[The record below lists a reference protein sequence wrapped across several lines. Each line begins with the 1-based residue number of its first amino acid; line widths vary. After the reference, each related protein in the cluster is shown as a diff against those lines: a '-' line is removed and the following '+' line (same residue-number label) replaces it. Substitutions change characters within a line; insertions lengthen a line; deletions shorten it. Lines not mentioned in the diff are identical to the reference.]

1 MNLYLESVHAPI
13 FHNILVEWANINLT
27 TIGLF
32 NEDKLQNANNPLIKS
47 KNYDSN
53 ILYRFNIN
61 IPIVEADQLFLHCR
75 LTRLPVCTTI
85 ITTNL
90 NLIY

>member
-1 MNLYLESVHAPI
+1 MNLYLESVHTPI

-53 ILYRFNIN
+53 ILYHLNIN
-61 IPIVEADQLFLHCR
+61 IPIEQHCR
-75 LTRLPVCTTI
+75 G
-85 ITTNL
+85 
-90 NLIY
+90 